1 MLFKKLTSL
10 VAIREAAGCKLGV
23 NMMDDNTS
31 RINNTSSSYHRIQ
44 NDEQEINGIIVDLR
58 QIIDHYS
65 TTFARAGDIILRLA
79 RRLDETKQCE
89 QGQICK
95 RIKEILK
102 DELKKGKISE
112 KWIEKCLPKEYKRNY
127 VKSELSSLS
136 NSPEKILV
144 SSQGKTITEPKAEPA
159 NDNIKIKNLST
170 CRNCEL
176 LQTENLQLAQALES
190 KTQPITAE
198 KLLENGERKFIIL
211 KRHGSEIINALQ
223 KCTNG
228 CNLVFNSDGIL
239 IRIEPD
245 NFEESDEEEGI

>member
-1 MLFKKLTSL
+1 L
-10 VAIREAAGCKLGV
+10 I
-23 NMMDDNTS
+23 D
-31 RINNTSSSYHRIQ
+31 NNTSHINNPSSFYDGIQ

-89 QGQICK
+89 QGQICE

-136 NSPEKILV
+136 NSPETILV
-144 SSQGKTITEPKAEPA
+144 SSQGKTITEPQAEPA
-159 NDNIKIKNLST
+159 DGNIKIKNSST
-170 CRNCEL
+170 CHNCEL
-176 LQTENLQLAQALES
+176 LQTENLQLRKALEN
-190 KTQPITAE
+190 KTQLITPE
-198 KLLENGERKFIIL
+198 KLLENGERKYVIL
-211 KRHGSEIINALQ
+211 KSHEAQIINALQ

-228 CNLVFNSDGIL
+228 CNLVFNSDGIFVS
-239 IRIEPD
+239 IEPD
-245 NFEESDEEEGI
+245 NFEESYDEEEGI

>member
-1 MLFKKLTSL
+1 
-10 VAIREAAGCKLGV
+10 
-23 NMMDDNTS
+23 MMDDNTS
-31 RINNTSSSYHRIQ
+31 SSYDSIQ

-136 NSPEKILV
+136 NSPETILV
-144 SSQGKTITEPKAEPA
+144 SSQGKTITEPQAEPA
-159 NDNIKIKNLST
+159 NGNIKIKNPST

-176 LQTENLQLAQALES
+176 LQTENHQLAQALES
-190 KTQPITAE
+190 KTEPITAE
-198 KLLENGERKFIIL
+198 KLLENDERKYIIL
-211 KRHGSEIINALQ
+211 KRHESEIINALQ
-223 KCTNG
+223 KCKNS

-239 IRIEPD
+239 VRIEPD
-245 NFEESDEEEGI
+245 NFQKFEGV

>member
-1 MLFKKLTSL
+1 
-10 VAIREAAGCKLGV
+10 
-23 NMMDDNTS
+23 MMDDNTS
-31 RINNTSSSYHRIQ
+31 SSYDSIQ

-112 KWIEKCLPKEYKRNY
+112 KWIEECLPKEYKRKY
-127 VKSELSSLS
+127 IKSELSSLS
-136 NSPEKILV
+136 KNSPKTILV
-144 SSQGKTITEPKAEPA
+144 SSQGKTITEPQAEPA
-159 NDNIKIKNLST
+159 NGNIKIKNPST
-170 CRNCEL
+170 CHNCEL
-176 LQTENLQLAQALES
+176 LQTENLQLREALES
-190 KTQPITAE
+190 KTQLITAE
-198 KLLENGERKFIIL
+198 KFLENEERKYIIL
-211 KRHGSEIINALQ
+211 KRHESEIINALQ
-223 KCTNG
+223 KCTNS
-228 CNLVFNSDGIL
+228 CNLVFNSDGIFVS
-239 IRIEPD
+239 IEPD

>member
-1 MLFKKLTSL
+1 
-10 VAIREAAGCKLGV
+10 
-23 NMMDDNTS
+23 MMDDN
-31 RINNTSSSYHRIQ
+31 ISSSYDSIQ

-65 TTFARAGDIILRLA
+65 TTFSRAGDIILRLA

-95 RIKEILK
+95 RIKEIMK
-102 DELKKGKISE
+102 DKIQEGKISE

-136 NSPEKILV
+136 NSPETILV
-144 SSQGKTITEPKAEPA
+144 SSQGKTITKPQAEPA
-159 NDNIKIKNLST
+159 NGNIKIKNPST
-170 CRNCEL
+170 CHNCEL
-176 LQTENLQLAQALES
+176 LQTENLQLREALES
-190 KTQPITAE
+190 KTQLITAE
-198 KLLENGERKFIIL
+198 KFLENEERKYIIL
-211 KRHGSEIINALQ
+211 KRHESEIINALQ

-228 CNLVFNSDGIL
+228 CNLVFNSDGIFVS
-239 IRIEPD
+239 IGPD

>member
-1 MLFKKLTSL
+1 
-10 VAIREAAGCKLGV
+10 
-23 NMMDDNTS
+23 MMDDNTS
-31 RINNTSSSYHRIQ
+31 SSYDSIQ

-136 NSPEKILV
+136 NSPETILV
-144 SSQGKTITEPKAEPA
+144 SSQGKTITEPQAEPA
-159 NDNIKIKNLST
+159 NGNIKIKNPST
-170 CRNCEL
+170 CHNCEL
-176 LQTENLQLAQALES
+176 LQTENLQLREALES
-190 KTQPITAE
+190 KTQLITAE
-198 KLLENGERKFIIL
+198 KFLENGERKFVIL
-211 KRHGSEIINALQ
+211 KSNEAEIIYALQ
-223 KCTNG
+223 NCNTN
-228 CNLVFNSDGIL
+228 CNLVFSSDGIL
-239 IRIEPD
+239 ARIEPD
-245 NFEESDEEEGI
+245 TLQELDDVEKET